1 MSLNNLQKIGNAPL
15 DVIYMESP
23 GTIEER
29 MYDTVEKRKI
39 QILQAINRKDV
50 EETERINI
58 RNFVKDLFDAT
69 LTGELKREL

>member
-1 MSLNNLQKIGNAPL
+1 
-15 DVIYMESP
+15 MESP

-58 RNFVKDLFDAT
+58 RNFVRDLFDAT